1 MAEHVNGGDLSRLRR
16 LNALT
21 TLRALRG
28 GSALTVSELAKL
40 TRLSRP
46 SVEDVVADLV
56 AHGWVAEAAPV
67 AGAMGRPARRYR
79 FRADLGYVLG
89 VDVGAHKVLAT
100 FADLDGSVLARARV
114 AVTPDLPRPRR
125 LGAIDT
131 AIADCLSVAGRG
143 PGDLWAAAVATTGL
157 VDQRG
162 IVTLATGIPDWMGVD
177 LAAHL
182 RTTLPCPV
190 QVENDCKLAALAEG
204 WRGAAQ
210 GADDVVYLLLGLR
223 TGAGLI
229 IGGRPHRGF
238 SGAAGEI
245 GMLPESRWAVAQESL
260 NRWADAPPGTPAD
273 GIAPLVF
280 AAARAGQASAQAAVD
295 RYVSDIAVGTA
306 ALVLALDP
314 ELVVLGGG
322 FSRSADLLLE
332 PLHRE
337 LERRCVRTPRV
348 VSSALGDEAPA
359 FGAVRLALD
368 AVEREVF
375 AADAGPAIPAPPARA
390 V

>member
-1 MAEHVNGGDLSRLRR
+1 MSEHVNGGDLSRLRR

-21 TLRALRG
+21 TLRSLRG
-28 GSALTVSELAKL
+28 GAALTVSELAKL

-79 FRADLGYVLG
+79 FRADLGHVLG

-100 FADLDGSVLARARV
+100 FADLDGTVLARARV
-114 AVTPDLPRPRR
+114 AVTPDLPRTRR

-131 AIADCLSVAGRG
+131 AVADCLSVAGRA
-143 PGDLWAAAVATTGL
+143 PADLWAAAIATTGL

-162 IVTLATGIPDWMGVD
+162 RVTLATGIPDWTGVD

-182 RTTLPCPV
+182 RSGLPCPV
-190 QVENDCKLAALAEG
+190 EVENDCKLAALAER

-229 IGGRPHRGF
+229 IGGRLHRGF

-245 GMLPESRWAVAQESL
+245 GLLPEARWAVAQESL
-260 NRWADAPPGTPAD
+260 NRWRDAPTGAAAED
-273 GIAPLVF
+273 IAPLVF
-280 AAARAGQASAQAAVD
+280 AAARSGQASAKAAV
-295 RYVSDIAVGTA
+295 RKYVGDIAVGTA

-314 ELVVLGGG
+314 QLVVLGGG

-332 PLHRE
+332 PLRQE
-337 LERRCVRTPRV
+337 LESRCVRAPQV
-348 VSSALGDEAPA
+348 VISALGDEAPA

-375 AADAGPAIPAPPARA
+375 AVDSGPAIPAPP